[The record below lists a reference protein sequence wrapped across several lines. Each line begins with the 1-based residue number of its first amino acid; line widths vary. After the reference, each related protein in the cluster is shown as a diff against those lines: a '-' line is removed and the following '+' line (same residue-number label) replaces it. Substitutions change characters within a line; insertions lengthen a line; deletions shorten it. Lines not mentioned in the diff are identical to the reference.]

1 MCQLQWGRDLSV
13 TETRDYA
20 GLRRSTW
27 LASMGP
33 RPLSHGN
40 YWTKRYLAQD
50 GDASMGP
57 RPLSHGNLKV
67 LWKSALIHSLQWG
80 RDLSVTETTHPV
92 WQASVPRCFNGP
104 RPLSH
109 GNGGNLSLQGYGA
122 LASMGPRPLSH
133 GKLQGSAATSSHAS
147 QLQWG
152 RDLSVTET
160 GVDAVMKWMMTALQW
175 GRDLS
180 VTETRNSG
188 GKGSTTIRL
197 QWGRDLSV
205 TETTSSLP
213 RLIALR
219 QASMGPRPLSHG
231 NHEGVRGLGDEVR
244 ASMGPRPL
252 SHGKLAAGGAEGI
265 LALRFNGAATSQS
278 RKLDRC

>member
-92 WQASVPRCFNGP
+92 WQASVPRCFNGAATSQSRKRGEP
-104 RPLSH
+104 EPTGVRRARF
-109 GNGGNLSLQGYGA
+109 NGAATSQ
-122 LASMGPRPLSH
+122 SR
-133 GKLQGSAATSSHAS
+133 KLQGSAATSSHAS

-205 TETTSSLP
+205 TETTSSCP
-213 RLIALR
+213 TH
-219 QASMGPRPLSHG
+219 SP
-231 NHEGVRGLGDEVR
+231 
-244 ASMGPRPL
+244 
-252 SHGKLAAGGAEGI
+252 AAG
-265 LALRFNGAATSQS
+265 FNGAATSQS
-278 RKLDRC
+278 RKPRGGPGPRR